1 MKGQYMDTKQ
11 FFGVLRPTLFVSAV
25 IFVMLLFAGVT
36 LALTFP
42 IILFVTCVLIALGLI
57 HEQVAMIR
65 KKVCGE

>member
-1 MKGQYMDTKQ
+1 MDTKQ
-11 FFGVLRPTLFVSAV
+11 FFGVLKPALFVSAV
-25 IFVMLLFAGVT
+25 IFASLLFAGVS

-42 IILFVTCVLIALGLI
+42 IVLFVACVLTTLGFI